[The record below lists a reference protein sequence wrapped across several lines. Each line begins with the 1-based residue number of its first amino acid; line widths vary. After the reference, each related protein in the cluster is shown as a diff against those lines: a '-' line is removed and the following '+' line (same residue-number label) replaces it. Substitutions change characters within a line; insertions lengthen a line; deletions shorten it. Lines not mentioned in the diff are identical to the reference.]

1 MIRLDNISKAYGHDE
16 LFRNLSWQLSPGQ
29 KIGLVGPNGAGKT
42 TLFRVIVGQEEAD
55 RGEVIQPRGV
65 RVGYLP
71 QELAVEEQGSV
82 LDLVLGGRQD
92 LLDMERDLQLAEE
105 ALARGES
112 SEQANAAYADLQEQ
126 FRVRGGYEFRSRA
139 REIAAGMGFSND
151 EMDAP
156 IQTFSGGWQMRAL
169 LSRLLLFRPEVLLL
183 DEPTN
188 HLDLESIEWLEKFLS
203 GYEGTIIVISHDR
216 YFLNRL
222 VDTIAELSGGQ
233 VQLYKGNYDTFIKE
247 RRERRERIVAAAAE
261 QAKEIAQIEEFIER
275 FRYKATKARQA
286 QSRIK
291 QLEKIE
297 RIVVPPDYEATIGFE
312 FPAPPRIG
320 KVALEARKVSKRF
333 DDNVIYEGVDF
344 VLERGDH
351 VALVGPNGAGKTTL
365 LKMLAGR
372 LQPDD
377 GEVVEGHN
385 VQLRYF
391 AQHSVDQ
398 LDLGRTVLQ
407 EMEASA
413 TMESASRVRSI
424 LGAFLFSGD
433 DVHKPI
439 SVLSGGEKG
448 RLALAK
454 MLLEPAG
461 VLLLDEPTNHLDI
474 SSRQVLEHALKHFE
488 GAFCVISHDRYFLNE
503 VVNKVVLVEDGQLK
517 LYPGSYE
524 EFRWR
529 RERELDTDEE
539 GQGATSS
546 AGASTPLAD
555 GPLVSR
561 KDQRRALAEI
571 RKRRDAETRTMR
583 AQLKKLEAKIET
595 LESEHAELQARL
607 ADPAT
612 YEAGDEVARINQ
624 RFHAVEEEL
633 TEVLMAWE
641 EQGAAVE
648 AIEQRYAEEE
658 AAVREP

>member
-1 MIRLDNISKAYGHDE
+1 MIRLDNISKSYGSDE
-16 LFRNLSWQLSPGQ
+16 LFKNLDWQFSPGQ

-42 TLFRVIVGQEEAD
+42 TLFRVIVGQEETD
-55 RGEVIQPRGV
+55 RGQVIQPRGV

-82 LDLVLGGRQD
+82 IDLVLGGRRD
-92 LLDMERDLQLAEE
+92 LLEMEAELE
-105 ALARGES
+105 RAEAALAAGES
-112 SEQANAAYADLQEQ
+112 SEQASAAYADLQER
-126 FRVRGGYEFRSRA
+126 FRLHGGYEFRSRA
-139 REIAAGMGFSND
+139 REIASGMGFSND

-203 GYEGTIIVISHDR
+203 AYEGTIVVISHDR
-216 YFLNRL
+216 FFLNRL
-222 VDTIAELSGGQ
+222 VDTIAELHAGQ
-233 VQLYKGNYDTFIKE
+233 VHLYAGNYDYYLRE
-247 RRERRERIVAAAAE
+247 RRERRERLVAQAAE
-261 QAKEIAQIEEFIER
+261 QARQIAHIEDFIER
-275 FRYKATKARQA
+275 FRYKASKARQV
-286 QSRIK
+286 QSRVK

-297 RIVVPPDYEATIGFE
+297 RIQVPPDYQSSIGFE

-320 KVALEARKVSKRF
+320 KIALEARGVSKRF
-333 DDNVIYEGVDF
+333 DDNVIYQAVDF
-344 VLERGDH
+344 ALERGDH

-372 LQPDD
+372 LVPDE
-377 GEVVEGHN
+377 GEVVPGHK
-385 VQLRYF
+385 VELRYF

-398 LDLGRTVLQ
+398 LDLKRTVLQ

-413 TMESASRVRSI
+413 TMESVTRVRSI

-474 SSRQVLEHALKHFE
+474 SSRQVLEHALRSFE

-503 VVNKVVLVEDGQLK
+503 VVNKVVLVDDGQLK
-517 LYPGSYE
+517 VYPGSYE

-529 RERELDTDEE
+529 RERELAQE
-539 GQGATSS
+539 
-546 AGASTPLAD
+546 AGEVDAEMPGLPSTEQPI
-555 GPLVSR
+555 VSKR
-561 KDQRRALAEI
+561 DQRRVLAAI
-571 RKRRDAETRTMR
+571 RKRRDAETRSLR
-583 AQLKKLEAKIET
+583 ATLKKLEEKIEV
-595 LESEHAELQARL
+595 LEEEHGQLQARL

-612 YEAGDEVARINQ
+612 YDGGDQVAELNQ
-624 RFHAVEEEL
+624 RFHQLEDEL

-641 EQGAAVE
+641 EQGAQVE
-648 AIEQRYAEEE
+648 AIEERYAEEE
-658 AAVREP
+658 AQVREA